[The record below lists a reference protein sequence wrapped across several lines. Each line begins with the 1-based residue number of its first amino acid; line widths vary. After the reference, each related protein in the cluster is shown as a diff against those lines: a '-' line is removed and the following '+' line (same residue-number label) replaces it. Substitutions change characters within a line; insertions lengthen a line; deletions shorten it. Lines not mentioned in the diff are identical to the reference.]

1 MFKRR
6 RREEGG
12 GDEEEKPRPSLKFNP
27 MAFQSQT
34 SRSVSIDE
42 GEDEDMDRG
51 TNSMG
56 GMMGNSMGGM
66 MAGMGMG
73 MAGMMG
79 LGDVETGAASQ
90 SPEPMPSV
98 TDYIKQQNEKKLENR
113 TDSHSRSKPYGIG
126 ASLLAKMGYKAGQ
139 GLGKDGQGITR
150 PIEQQGS
157 VRGQGLGAQTAFTK
171 SRDKED
177 EEIDSDSDSDVDNVV
192 DTPVTFKKS
201 KPKSIYKTVEELR
214 ESGIVIDEDVLKKAI
229 DMRPEGYESV
239 PSVAITSL
247 ESLRLELER
256 LQTENE
262 HLRTRHVFVSEQIA
276 GVKEDLENMTNEETE
291 SEEQLTRLQKCMDL
305 MTTNPDSLD
314 TLLEC
319 YSTLL
324 QSDPTDMWLSVVGP
338 VYNHVTTS
346 WNVSQ
351 QPSFLLDKIIESPAE
366 LRVVLLARVWL
377 PKVSSEL
384 INNWDSNLAISL
396 LESWGPV
403 LPDFVRT
410 VFIHRVVVP
419 KLNTIIV
426 WNQKSHDLSFLR
438 QWWPFLS
445 FTDKNVVQNRL
456 QTVIGQA
463 LRSWNAQN
471 APPGLPEACVSLS
484 PFLDVP
490 SLVVKNL
497 LPNLSR
503 FLRRNLAINPADQDT
518 QPLADFFLWQRVL
531 SSEMIGVV
539 LDSEFFPKW
548 KKTLKQWLE
557 SGLTEDMSVVI
568 QQAGAW
574 FSIWRDFF
582 SQNLTVPVDVVSQQF
597 EQVGRALQTIQ
608 KLIAVT
614 REDIDAIWADMTAS
628 KVDLTPSVPSKP
640 VADTISVSVTL
651 HDVIYELCVASGL
664 LYRTTDRF
672 HDQKGLPLYAIEGG
686 KQVVICYVDNYVFY
700 AKSGGTYEPRYIE
713 EVVKEVSVV

>member
-6 RREEGG
+6 RREEDGEN
-12 GDEEEKPRPSLKFNP
+12 DEEKPRPSLKFNP
-27 MAFQSQT
+27 MAFQTQA
-34 SRSVSIDE
+34 VSADHE
-42 GEDEDMDRG
+42 EEEDEDMEERTSMG
-51 TNSMG
+51 GGSMG
-56 GMMGNSMGGM
+56 GMMGS
-66 MAGMGMG
+66 

-79 LGDVETGAASQ
+79 MGMGGMMGAGLGSN

-98 TDYIKQQNEKKLENR
+98 KDFIKQQNEKKMENR
-113 TDSHSRSKPYGIG
+113 TDSQSRSKPYGIG
-126 ASLLAKMGYKAGQ
+126 AALLAKMGYKAGQ

-157 VRGQGLGAQTAFTK
+157 VKGQGLGAKTAFAK
-171 SRDKED
+171 SRDE
-177 EEIDSDSDSDVDNVV
+177 EEIESDSDSEPDTAV

-214 ESGIVIDEDVLKKAI
+214 ESGMSIDENVLKKAI
-229 DMRPEGYESV
+229 DMRPEGDTSAN
-239 PSVAITSL
+239 SVAMTSL

-276 GVKEDLENMTNEETE
+276 GVKEDLEYIGSEEND
-291 SEEQLTRLQKCMDL
+291 SEEQLARLQKCMDP
-305 MTTNPDSLD
+305 MTSKPDSLD

-319 YSTLL
+319 YTTLL
-324 QSDPTDMWLSVVGP
+324 PTDPTDMWLSVVAP
-338 VYNHVTTS
+338 VYNHVAAS
-346 WNVSQ
+346 WSVSQ
-351 QPSFLLDKIIESPAE
+351 QPNFLLDKIIESPSE
-366 LRVVLLARVWL
+366 VRTVLLARVWL

-384 INNWDSNLAISL
+384 TNNWDSNLAISL

-403 LPDFVRT
+403 LPDFIRT

-426 WNQKSHDLSFLR
+426 WNKQSHDLSFLR

-445 FTDKNVVQNRL
+445 FTDKNAVQTRLLTVV
-456 QTVIGQA
+456 GQA

-471 APPGLPEACVSLS
+471 APPGLPEACISLS

-503 FLRRNLAINPADQDT
+503 SLHRNLVINPANQDT
-518 QPLADFFLWQRVL
+518 QPLTDFFLWQKVL
-531 SSEMIGVV
+531 SAEMIAVV

-548 KKTLKQWLE
+548 KKTLRQWLE
-557 SGLTEDMSVVI
+557 SGLSEDMGVVI

-582 SQNLTVPVDVVSQQF
+582 AQNLTVPVDIVSQQF
-597 EQVGRALQTIQ
+597 DQVGGALQAIQ
-608 KLIAVT
+608 KLSNVT
-614 REDIDAIWADMTAS
+614 QKYIDSIWADMVVS
-628 KVDLTPSVPSKP
+628 KVDVTAAQPSKP
-640 VADTISVSVTL
+640 VAETISVSVTL

-664 LYRTTDRF
+664 LYRTTDKF
-672 HDQKGLPLYAIEGG
+672 HDQKGFPLYAIEGG
-686 KQVVICYVDNYVFY
+686 KQVVVCYVDNYVFY
-700 AKSGGTYEPRYIE
+700 VKAGGSYEPRYIE
-713 EVVKEVSVV
+713 EVVKEVSI

>member
-1 MFKRR
+1 
-6 RREEGG
+6 
-12 GDEEEKPRPSLKFNP
+12 
-27 MAFQSQT
+27 
-34 SRSVSIDE
+34 
-42 GEDEDMDRG
+42 
-51 TNSMG
+51 
-56 GMMGNSMGGM
+56 
-66 MAGMGMG
+66 MG

-79 LGDVETGAASQ
+79 IETGSN

-98 TDYIKQQNEKKLENR
+98 TDYIKQQNEKKRENR
-113 TDSHSRSKPYGIG
+113 TDSQSRSKPYGIG
-126 ASLLAKMGYKAGQ
+126 AALLAKMGYKAGQ

-171 SRDKED
+171 SRDKEQEQD
-177 EEIDSDSDSDVDNVV
+177 QEIDSDSDSDLE
-192 DTPVTFKKS
+192 TTMETSVTFKKS

-214 ESGIVIDEDVLKKAI
+214 ESGMNIDENVLKKAI
-229 DMRPEGYESV
+229 DMRPDGDTSAN
-239 PSVAITSL
+239 SVAITSL

-276 GVKEDLENMTNEETE
+276 GVKEDLEDMKSEETE
-291 SEEQLTRLQKCMDL
+291 SEEQLARLQKCMDL
-305 MTTNPDSLD
+305 MSTEPDSLD

-324 QSDPTDMWLSVVGP
+324 PDDPTEMWLSVVGP
-338 VYNHVTTS
+338 VYNHVTTP
-346 WNVSQ
+346 WNVTLK
-351 QPSFLLDKIIESPAE
+351 PNFLLDKIIESPFEVRA
-366 LRVVLLARVWL
+366 VLLARVWL

-384 INNWDSNLAISL
+384 TNNWDSNLAISL

-426 WNQKSHDLSFLR
+426 WNQESHDLSFLR

-445 FTDKNVVQNRL
+445 FTDKNAVQGRL
-456 QTVIGQA
+456 QTVVGQA

-471 APPGLPEACVSLS
+471 APPGLPEACISLS

-503 FLRRNLAINPADQDT
+503 FLHRNLVINPANQDT
-518 QPLADFFLWQRVL
+518 QPLTDFFLWQKVL

-548 KKTLKQWLE
+548 KITLKQWLE
-557 SGLTEDMSVVI
+557 SGLSEDMGVVL

-582 SQNLTVPVDVVSQQF
+582 TQNLKVAVEVASQQF
-597 EQVGRALQTIQ
+597 DQVGSALQTIQ
-608 KLIAVT
+608 KLTNVT
-614 REDIDAIWADMTAS
+614 QKDIDAVWADMAVS
-628 KVDLTPSVPSKP
+628 KVDATPSQPSKP
-640 VADTISVSVTL
+640 VAETISVSVTL

-672 HDQKGLPLYAIEGG
+672 HDQKGFPLYAIEGG
-686 KQVVICYVDNYVFY
+686 KQVVVCYVDNYVFY
-700 AKSGGTYEPRYIE
+700 VKAGGSYEPRYIE
-713 EVVKEVSVV
+713 EVVKEVSI